1 MRTLCM
7 MDSCAMAHKQSA
19 CASCHTANGTASM
32 SAPAAAMSHFDLRI
46 ILDAAM
52 ISASIIFAIF
62 SIFSIIFAISSILS
76 LSVIRIIM
84 LVVVIFCLV
93 SFLKMQYSPP
103 PMDGIRTDF

>member
-62 SIFSIIFAISSILS
+62 SILSILGYVFALVQLETVISGKFSSFAIS
-76 LSVIRIIM
+76 V
-84 LVVVIFCLV
+84 
-93 SFLKMQYSPP
+93 
-103 PMDGIRTDF
+103 